1 MPYSPARLLLVASSV
16 ALGACATTPSA
27 AKRASR
33 AILASETT
41 HRDSVV
47 VRVVNQVAKPVTVYQ
62 LRGSSRAALGQ
73 VNAGAE
79 GRFPMRAADAAG
91 KMTLAAT
98 PVGDRMNVE
107 SVPFRVERGQVAV
120 FVITPEL
127 GGSRVFVDWP
137 ASR

>member
-1 MPYSPARLLLVASSV
+1 MPYSAACRLLAVSSV
-16 ALGACATTPSA
+16 ALAACATPSA
-27 AKRASR
+27 AKRTSR

-47 VRVVNQVAKPVTVYQ
+47 VRVVNHVTRPVTVYQ
-62 LRGSSRAALGQ
+62 VRGSTRAALGQ
-73 VNAGAE
+73 VKAGAE
-79 GRFPMRAADAAG
+79 GRFPMRAADVAG

-98 PVGDRMNVE
+98 PVGDRTNVE

-127 GGSRVFVDWP
+127 GGSQVFVDWP
-137 ASR
+137 MSR